1 MLTVT
6 ILASDPRHPPETD
19 LVIDMIRAKLDTRVQ
34 ATHRLFEASSVE
46 ELAGILRT
54 VTDDP
59 DHRPDRV
66 QIVGH
71 GLPGMLSLGYH
82 WTGRYSDGPRGRHY
96 VLDSDP
102 NVYGV
107 MDWPMKP
114 DAEVLLLGCAVGDGD
129 EGPQPLIA
137 NGAALIFDLAQLWN
151 CRVSAPADLISAA
164 DFEGDGMFSENAKSS
179 LNSVKGVEF
188 TRAKPAPR
196 PPLQGS
202 IRPEMSF
209 KNLRWAIQGKTT
221 PVPAKTSDELNR
233 MFDQR
238 TELPEILATP
248 EVIFDV
254 TCDGAPATA
263 EMLGNGRIL
272 RVRHNGDVHHFA
284 AKPAD
289 ICAARLLVREVMEP
303 EYKPSINSMHLVKK
317 RRAR

>member
-6 ILASDPRHPPETD
+6 ILASDPRHPPDTD
-19 LVIDMIRAKLDTRVQ
+19 PVIEMVRAKLDTRVQ
-34 ATHRLFEASSVE
+34 ATHEVFDASSVE

-59 DHRPDRV
+59 KHRPDLV

-82 WTGRYSDGPRGRHY
+82 WTGKYNDGPRGPHY

-107 MDWPMKP
+107 LDKPMKP
-114 DAEVLLLGCAVGDGD
+114 DAEVLLLGCAVGEGD
-129 EGPQPLIA
+129 EGPQPLMA
-137 NGAALIFDLAQLWN
+137 NGAALIFDLAQMWN
-151 CRVSAPADLISAA
+151 CRVSAPAEWISAA
-164 DFEGDGMFSENAKSS
+164 DFESDGTFSNDAKATF
-179 LNSVKGVEF
+179 NSVKGVEF
-188 TRAKPAPR
+188 SRAHAQR
-196 PPLQGS
+196 PPVQGS
-202 IRPEMSF
+202 IKPEMSF
-209 KNLRWAIQGKTT
+209 ENLRWAIQGKTI
-221 PVPAKTSDELNR
+221 PVPAKMSDELNR

-238 TELPEILATP
+238 IERPEILATP

-263 EMLGNGRIL
+263 EMLANGRIL
-272 RVRHNGDVHHFA
+272 RVRRNGEVQYVA
-284 AKPAD
+284 VKPTDLSAV
-289 ICAARLLVREVMEP
+289 RQLVREVMEP
-303 EYKPSINSMHLVKK
+303 NYKPSINSIHLVRK